1 MSTLNENS
9 VKCKFCDKSFRRES
23 TLAVHNC
30 QPKRRAA
37 EQNER
42 GVQLGFQ
49 AYIRFFEMTQGS
61 AKNKTS
67 AEFMESPYYTAFVL
81 FGRHMYNIQAINPRA
96 FTEWV
101 IKENKKLDQW
111 TKDAFYE
118 EYLFSYLRRENIQDA
133 LERGLKIAQTWADE
147 NNSQFNHYF
156 LYASPN
162 VICRDITN
170 GRISP
175 WIVFNCDSGKEFLEK
190 LNTEQL
196 EIIFKWIDP
205 DSWQRKFKDYIADT
219 LWMQNILKEAGM

>member
-9 VKCKFCDKSFRRES
+9 VKCKFCQKSFRKES

-30 QPKRRAA
+30 PPKRRHM
-37 EQNER
+37 EQSER

-49 AYIRFFEMTQGS
+49 AYLRFFEMTQGS
-61 AKNKTS
+61 AKNKTN
-67 AEFMESPYYTAFVL
+67 AEFMTSPFYNAFVA
-81 FGRHMYNIQAINPRA
+81 FGRHLFNIQAINPRA

-101 IKENKKLDQW
+101 IKNNKKLDQW
-111 TKDAFYE
+111 TKDSYYE
-118 EYLFSYLRRENIQDA
+118 EYLFAYLRKENIQDA
-133 LERGLKIAQTWADE
+133 LERALKLAQAWADE

-162 VICRDITN
+162 LICRDITN

-175 WIVFNCDSGKEFLEK
+175 WVIFNCDSGKEFLGK
-190 LNTEQL
+190 LNTEQV

-205 DSWQRKFKDYIADT
+205 DSWARKFKDYAADT